1 MIALPERSEKRLLI
15 ALTLLLVTI
24 SAGTVGFKYLTG
36 KHHDWLDCL
45 YMTVITLSTVGFGE
59 TIETSQFAGA
69 RVFTIFLILTGIG
82 IWIYVLGTLT
92 SIMME
97 TDLFDLFKRIKMKR
111 DLNHIRKHFIVCGA
125 GRTGTCIAQE
135 LLRTGID
142 FVVIERDPERIEE
155 LSKLGDVLHIRGDA
169 TDDETLIE
177 AGIDRAAGLAA
188 TLTSEKDNLF
198 LTLTARQLNPSIRIV
213 ARGLDEGVNRKLRK
227 AGADATVSPTIIG
240 GLRMASELIRPSVVS
255 FLDTML
261 RDVTGTIR
269 FEEMHITRDS
279 SFVNQTIKSTK
290 LREDSNLLI
299 VALRR
304 QDDMHFQYNPPADT
318 TLTDGMT
325 LVLLGESA
333 HINKLKEAHGI
344 EF

>member
-1 MIALPERSEKRLLI
+1 
-15 ALTLLLVTI
+15 
-24 SAGTVGFKYLTG
+24 
-36 KHHDWLDCL
+36 
-45 YMTVITLSTVGFGE
+45 MTVITLATVGYGE
-59 TIETSQFAGA
+59 IIDTSQFPAA
-69 RVFTIFLILTGIG
+69 RVFTIMLILSGMGI
-82 IWIYVLGTLT
+82 VLYSVSTVT
-92 SIMME
+92 SIMVE
-97 TDLFDLFKRIKMKR
+97 TDLLDVYKRRKMKR
-111 DLNHIRKHFIVCGA
+111 DLNQLRNHFIVCGA
-125 GRTGTCIAQE
+125 GATGVCIAQE

-142 FVVIERDPERIEE
+142 FVVIERDPERIED

-261 RDVTGTIR
+261 RDVTSTIR
-269 FEEMHITRDS
+269 FEEMRITSDS
-279 SFVNQTIKSTK
+279 GFANQTIRSTK